1 LLQSGLFNKNNA
13 LKNVNISF
21 QFFGVVNTQK
31 IKFWKANTVS
41 VDGEKN
47 KKNLESLGIIV
58 FLEKRP
64 LDLNIISNPL
74 FAHF

>member
-1 LLQSGLFNKNNA
+1 
-13 LKNVNISF
+13 
-21 QFFGVVNTQK
+21 
-31 IKFWKANTVS
+31 
-41 VDGEKN
+41 VDGEK
-47 KKNLESLGIIV
+47 KSKILESLGIIV